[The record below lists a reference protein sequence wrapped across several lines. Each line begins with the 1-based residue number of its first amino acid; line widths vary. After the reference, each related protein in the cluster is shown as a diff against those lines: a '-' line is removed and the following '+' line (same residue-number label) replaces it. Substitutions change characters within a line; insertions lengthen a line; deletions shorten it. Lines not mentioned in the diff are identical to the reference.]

1 MIKIGLDANGGDF
14 GVNSTVPGAMMAVEK
29 YKDIDIVLYG
39 DEAKIKPLLTNS
51 ERITIVDAKDTISMG
66 EEDPFRAVRKGK
78 ETSLVKAMT
87 GAKTKEVDAVVTS
100 GPTQAVVMAAHI
112 IVKRLP
118 KIERVALCPLL
129 PNRDGN
135 PRLMLDVGANV
146 ELKPEH
152 IGQFAIFATV
162 AAKEILGIDNPK
174 VGYLN
179 IGSEPGKGRLLDKEV
194 YDYLKELNGI
204 NFYGNVEGDQLLDCP
219 VDIVVAE
226 GYGGNIAL
234 KTAEGT
240 LKAFG
245 GMLKDGIK
253 SSFMAKIGYL
263 FMKKTLKGVIKK
275 VSSSEVGG
283 AMIFGVDS
291 NIVKAHGN
299 SNAYAIMNAIKQART
314 MVSAN
319 IIEKV
324 MEKLPE
330 NIEIVEEAN
339 KENEA

>member
-29 YKDIDIVLYG
+29 YKDIEIVLYG

-179 IGSEPGKGRLLDKEV
+179 IGSEPGKGRDIDNEA
-194 YDYLKELNGI
+194 YYYLKDLKGI
-204 NFYGNVEGDQLLDCP
+204 NFYGNIEPDEVMIESGVFNCIIHEKKNFSHGRFINYENLNNTCSIYFKEKTTNLTLNNEQQEAFEKIKESGEYLLYGVTGSGKTEIYLQLIQKQLQQ
-219 VDIVVAE
+219 
-226 GYGGNIAL
+226 G
-234 KTAEGT
+234 
-240 LKAFG
+240 
-245 GMLKDGIK
+245 K
-253 SSFMAKIGYL
+253 SSIMLIPEISL
-263 FMKKTLKGVIKK
+263 TPQT
-275 VSSSEVGG
+275 
-283 AMIFGVDS
+283 VDRF
-291 NIVKAHGN
+291 IA
-299 SNAYAIMNAIKQART
+299 
-314 MVSAN
+314 
-319 IIEKV
+319 
-324 MEKLPE
+324 
-330 NIEIVEEAN
+330 
-339 KENEA
+339 